1 MLVLFCVKLYDLD
14 DNVCRQ
20 IHSLDSDV
28 FVRAVIG
35 VSAGSQIRTW
45 ETFET

>member
-28 FVRAVIG
+28 FVRADRRVRRFPNSDMG
-35 VSAGSQIRTW
+35 DL
-45 ETFET
+45 